1 MYQDNIF
8 SSYYKHHKYIIF
20 MLGFTSKEKISIWY
34 KKIKY
39 FPSYNVQMMNY
50 LINPLADTSRTKCY
64 CQKLSSGHFQLTH

>member
-1 MYQDNIF
+1 MFYE
-8 SSYYKHHKYIIF
+8 H
-20 MLGFTSKEKISIWY
+20 GKISIWY
-34 KKIKY
+34 TQIKY